1 MPETTSIVEVQVGPQ
16 GRVVIPAALR
26 QTWRIQPGETL
37 LARLEDNRL
46 ILEKRAQIA
55 ARVQGRFA
63 ALAGQPSLADELI
76 AERRREA
83 AGESDA

>member
-1 MPETTSIVEVQVGPQ
+1 MPETTSSVEVLVGPQ
-16 GRVVIPAALR
+16 GRVVIPATLR
-26 QTWRIQPGETL
+26 QIWRIQPGETL

-76 AERRREA
+76 AERHREA
-83 AGESDA
+83 ARESGA

>member
-1 MPETTSIVEVQVGPQ
+1 MPETTSSVEVLVGPQ
-16 GRVVIPAALR
+16 GRVVIPATLR

-76 AERRREA
+76 AERHREA
-83 AGESDA
+83 ARESGA